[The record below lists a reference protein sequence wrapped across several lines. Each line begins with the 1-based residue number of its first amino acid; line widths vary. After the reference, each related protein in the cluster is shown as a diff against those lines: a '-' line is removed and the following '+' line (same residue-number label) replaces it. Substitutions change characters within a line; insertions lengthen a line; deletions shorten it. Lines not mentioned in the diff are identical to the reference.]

1 MTLTIILLKVFP
13 TKMNDVEELLLKAHK
28 KGYYEDV
35 MNEAQTL
42 KKSNPEMDL
51 KDRYFMAYY
60 KIKSKNK

>member
-1 MTLTIILLKVFP
+1 MTLTIIQLKVFP
-13 TKMNDVEELLLKAHK
+13 TKMNEVEELLIKAHK
-28 KGYYEDV
+28 KGYYEAV

-42 KKSNPEMDL
+42 KQSNPEMGL